1 MKKLVIG
8 ILAHVDSGKTTLS
21 EALLYTSGTIRKL
34 GRVDHKNAF
43 LDTDNIERERGIT
56 IFSKQAQLKWK
67 ENEFTLLDTPGHVD
81 FSTETERTLQV
92 LDYAVL
98 VISGAEGVQ
107 SHTETL
113 WRLLKRYN
121 VPTFIF
127 VNKTDLMKS
136 TKFDIMCQLRK
147 KLSEGC
153 FELSEL
159 KSDENAEDVALRDET
174 LMNMFLENGGFS
186 QDALAAAV
194 SARRIFPCC
203 FGSALKLNGVEALLD
218 AVNDLSAAPRK
229 KQDFGARV
237 FKIERDQSG
246 ARLTYMKITGGTLH
260 VKDELCGER
269 NGAQWCE
276 KVNRIRVYSGEKF
289 KAEDSAA
296 QGTVCAVEGLSETYP
311 GEGLGAEGSG
321 RLPLLEP
328 VLTYSVILPPGTDNT
343 KALAVMRIIGEEDP
357 QLHVSW
363 DGGTQEIRVQLM
375 GEIQLEVVKRI
386 LHDRFNLTA
395 EFRRGRIAY
404 KETVASS
411 AEGVGH
417 FEPLRHYAEVHLL
430 IEPGER
436 GSGVVLAADC
446 SEEMLALNWQ
456 RLVLTHLA
464 EKSHIGVL
472 TGSPLTD
479 VKITLVGGRAHKKHT
494 EGGDFRQATYRA
506 VRQGLKQA
514 QSILLEP
521 YNTFELAVPENMIG
535 RAMTDLE
542 RLFCTT
548 SQPELREGM
557 AHFRGNGPVACLQNY
572 QKEVTAYTRGLG
584 ALSCALSG
592 YGICHNAKEVIEA
605 KGYDCE
611 RDVRNPSDSVFCAHG
626 AGFLVPWD
634 EVPDYMHLPSI
645 LSPSKEKAAEEKR
658 QMRRRES
665 GQEELTIGTEEIDE
679 ILRRTA
685 YANQKDDF
693 LPHKGISA
701 KRQKSRASAPEVP
714 SAQIR
719 RYQQQKTEGEYLL
732 VDGYNIIFAWEE
744 LRELARE
751 NLDSAR
757 GRLLDILCNYQG
769 IRGCELIAVFDAYRL
784 EGHAEEAFSYHNI
797 HVVFT
802 REAETADGYIER
814 FAHEN
819 GKKYRISV
827 ATSDGLEQIIIR
839 GAGCILISA
848 RELEAEIKRAGS
860 ESLTQYQ
867 ERQEKGKIFLSDAF
881 PHLD

>member
-21 EALLYTSGTIRKL
+21 EALLYTSGAIRKL

-67 ENEFTLLDTPGHVD
+67 ENEFTLLDTPGHID

-92 LDYAVL
+92 LDCAVL

-159 KSDENAEDVALRDET
+159 KSDENAEDVALRDES

-186 QDALAAAV
+186 DDALAAAV

-203 FGSALKLNGVEALLD
+203 FGSALKLDGVEALLD
-218 AVNDLSAAPRK
+218 AINDLSAAPRK

-237 FKIERDQSG
+237 FKIERDQSD
-246 ARLTYMKITGGTLH
+246 ARLTYMKITGGVLH

-328 VLTYSVILPPGTDNT
+328 VLTYSVILPPGTDNA
-343 KALAVMRIIGEEDP
+343 KALSVMRIIGEEDP

-479 VKITLVGGRAHKKHT
+479 VKITLVGGKAHKKHT

-506 VRQGLKQA
+506 VRQGLKQV
-514 QSILLEP
+514 QSVLLEP
-521 YNTFELAVPENMIG
+521 WYEFTLSVPQESIG
-535 RAMTDLE
+535 RALNDLQRFNARFSAPQNDGE
-542 RLFCTT
+542 TAVIT
-548 SQPELREGM
+548 GK
-557 AHFRGNGPVACLQNY
+557 APVSALWDY
-572 QKEVTAYTRGLG
+572 QSEVVGYTRGKG
-584 ALSCALSG
+584 RLSCIMCG
-592 YGICHNAKEVIEA
+592 YDECVNADEVIAEI
-605 KGYDCE
+605 GYDS
-611 RDVRNPSDSVFCAHG
+611 DADTDNPADSVFCAGG
-626 AGFLVPWD
+626 AGLNVRWD
-634 EVPDYMHLPSI
+634 EVSRYMHVESRF
-645 LSPSKEKAAEEKR
+645 SFGGEQQEEKAERTRRVSEYVGSIEQDKELLAIFEKTYGKVK
-658 QMRRRES
+658 RREHS
-665 GQEELTIGTEEIDE
+665 AMHTVKEAPKPYKG
-679 ILRRTA
+679 
-685 YANQKDDF
+685 KP
-693 LPHKGISA
+693 LPG
-701 KRQKSRASAPEVP
+701 
-714 SAQIR
+714 
-719 RYQQQKTEGEYLL
+719 GERYLL
-732 VDGYNIIFAWEE
+732 VDGYNIIFAWDE
-744 LRELARE
+744 LKRLAEMELELARE
-751 NLDSAR
+751 
-757 GRLLDILCNYQG
+757 RLVTYLCNYAAVRK
-769 IRGCELIAVFDAYRL
+769 IRVILVFDAYKVKGSHGAVERV
-784 EGHAEEAFSYHNI
+784 HNI
-797 HVVFT
+797 DVVYT
-802 REAETADGYIER
+802 KEAETADMYIEKVT
-814 FAHEN
+814 HELSRN
-819 GKKYRISV
+819 HRVRV
-827 ATSDGLEQIIIR
+827 ATSDGLEQLIILGGGAVRTTADELWADVNETEKSIR
-839 GAGCILISA
+839 
-848 RELEAEIKRAGS
+848 EFM
-860 ESLTQYQ
+860 
-867 ERQEKGKIFLSDAF
+867 EK
-881 PHLD
+881 

>member
-21 EALLYTSGTIRKL
+21 EALLYTSGAIRKL

-43 LDTDNIERERGIT
+43 LDTDSIERERGIT
-56 IFSKQAQLKWK
+56 IFSKQAQIKWK

-127 VNKTDLMKS
+127 INKTDLMKS

-153 FELSEL
+153 FEASEL
-159 KSDENAEDVALRDET
+159 KNEEHAEDIALRDES
-174 LMNMFLENGGFS
+174 LMNMFLENGSFS
-186 QDALAAAV
+186 DDALAAAV

-203 FGSALKLNGVEALLD
+203 FGSALKLDGVETLLN
-218 AVNDLSAAPRK
+218 AVNDLSAAPQM

-237 FKIERDQSG
+237 FKIERDQNG
-246 ARLTYMKITGGTLH
+246 ARLTYMKITGGVMH
-260 VKDELCGER
+260 VKDELRGER
-269 NGAQWCE
+269 GGIQWCE

-289 KAEDSAA
+289 KTEDSAA

-321 RLPLLEP
+321 KLPLLEP
-328 VLTYSVILPPGTDNT
+328 VLTYSVILPPGTDNA
-343 KALAVMRIIGEEDP
+343 KALSVMRIIGEEDP

-363 DGGTQEIRVQLM
+363 DGRTQEIRVQLM

-386 LHDRFNLTA
+386 LRDRFNLTA

-506 VRQGLKQA
+506 VRQGLKQVR
-514 QSILLEP
+514 SVLLEP
-521 YNTFELAVPENMIG
+521 WYEFTLSVPQENIG
-535 RAMTDLE
+535 RALSDLQ
-542 RLFCTT
+542 RLNARFSSPQQNEEAAVIT
-548 SQPELREGM
+548 GK
-557 AHFRGNGPVACLQNY
+557 APVSALWDY
-572 QKEVTAYTRGLG
+572 QSEVVGYTRGRG
-584 ALSCALSG
+584 KLSCILCG
-592 YGICHNAKEVIEA
+592 YDECMNSEEVIAEI
-605 KGYDCE
+605 GYDS
-611 RDVRNPSDSVFCAHG
+611 DADTDNPADSVFCAGG
-626 AGFLVPWD
+626 AGFNVRWD
-634 EVPDYMHLPSI
+634 EVSQYMHVESRFSFGGEKQEEKTERLRRVSEYVGSIEQDKELLAIFEKTYGKVKRREHSAMHTVKEAQKPYKGKPLPS
-645 LSPSKEKAAEEKR
+645 
-658 QMRRRES
+658 
-665 GQEELTIGTEEIDE
+665 
-679 ILRRTA
+679 
-685 YANQKDDF
+685 
-693 LPHKGISA
+693 
-701 KRQKSRASAPEVP
+701 
-714 SAQIR
+714 
-719 RYQQQKTEGEYLL
+719 GERYLL

-744 LRELARE
+744 LKKLAAMELELAR
-751 NLDSAR
+751 AR
-757 GRLLDILCNYQG
+757 LVTYLCNYAAVRK
-769 IRGCELIAVFDAYRL
+769 IRVILVFDAYKVKGSHGAVERV
-784 EGHAEEAFSYHNI
+784 HNI
-797 HVVFT
+797 DVVYT
-802 REAETADGYIER
+802 REAETADMYIEKVT
-814 FAHEN
+814 HELSRN
-819 GKKYRISV
+819 NRVRV
-827 ATSDGLEQIIIR
+827 ATSDGLEQLIILGGGAVRTTADELLTEVNETEKSIR
-839 GAGCILISA
+839 
-848 RELEAEIKRAGS
+848 EFM
-860 ESLTQYQ
+860 
-867 ERQEKGKIFLSDAF
+867 EK
-881 PHLD
+881 

>member
-43 LDTDNIERERGIT
+43 LDTDSIERERGIT

-159 KSDENAEDVALRDET
+159 KSDENAEDVALRDES

-186 QDALAAAV
+186 DDALAAAV

-203 FGSALKLNGVEALLD
+203 FGSALKLD
-218 AVNDLSAAPRK
+218 AINDLSAAPRK

-246 ARLTYMKITGGTLH
+246 ARLTYMKITGGVLH

-328 VLTYSVILPPGTDNT
+328 VLTYSVILPPGTDNA
-343 KALAVMRIIGEEDP
+343 KALSVMRIIGEEDP

-479 VKITLVGGRAHKKHT
+479 VKITLVGGKAHKKHT

-506 VRQGLKQA
+506 VRQGLKQV
-514 QSILLEP
+514 QSVLLEP
-521 YNTFELAVPENMIG
+521 WYEFTLSVPQESIG
-535 RAMTDLE
+535 RALNDLQRMNARFSAPQNDGE
-542 RLFCTT
+542 TAVIT
-548 SQPELREGM
+548 GK
-557 AHFRGNGPVACLQNY
+557 APVSALWDY
-572 QKEVTAYTRGLG
+572 QSEVVGYTRGKG
-584 ALSCALSG
+584 RLSCIMCG
-592 YGICHNAKEVIEA
+592 YDECVNADEVIAEI
-605 KGYDCE
+605 GYDS
-611 RDVRNPSDSVFCAHG
+611 DADTDNPADSVFCAGG
-626 AGFLVPWD
+626 AGFNVRWD
-634 EVPDYMHLPSI
+634 EVSRYMHIESRF
-645 LSPSKEKAAEEKR
+645 SFGGEQQEEKAERTRRVSEYVGSIEQDKELLAIFEKTYGKVK
-658 QMRRRES
+658 RREHS
-665 GQEELTIGTEEIDE
+665 AMHTVKEAPKPYKG
-679 ILRRTA
+679 
-685 YANQKDDF
+685 KP
-693 LPHKGISA
+693 LPG
-701 KRQKSRASAPEVP
+701 
-714 SAQIR
+714 
-719 RYQQQKTEGEYLL
+719 GERYLL
-732 VDGYNIIFAWEE
+732 VDGYNIIFAWDE
-744 LRELARE
+744 LKRLAEMELELARE
-751 NLDSAR
+751 
-757 GRLLDILCNYQG
+757 RLVTYLCSYAAVRKIRVIL
-769 IRGCELIAVFDAYRL
+769 VFDAYKVKGSHGAVERV
-784 EGHAEEAFSYHNI
+784 HNI
-797 HVVFT
+797 DVVYT
-802 REAETADGYIER
+802 KEAETADMYIEKVT
-814 FAHEN
+814 HELSRN
-819 GKKYRISV
+819 HRVRV
-827 ATSDGLEQIIIR
+827 ATSDGLEQLIILGGGAVRTTADELWAEVNETEKSIR
-839 GAGCILISA
+839 
-848 RELEAEIKRAGS
+848 EFM
-860 ESLTQYQ
+860 
-867 ERQEKGKIFLSDAF
+867 EK
-881 PHLD
+881 

>member
-92 LDYAVL
+92 LDCAVL

-203 FGSALKLNGVEALLD
+203 FGSALKLDGVEALLD
-218 AVNDLSAAPRK
+218 AINDLSAAPRK

-246 ARLTYMKITGGTLH
+246 ARLTYMKITGGVLH

-506 VRQGLKQA
+506 VRQGLKQVR
-514 QSILLEP
+514 SVLLEP
-521 YNTFELAVPENMIG
+521 WYEFTLSVPQESIG
-535 RAMTDLE
+535 RALNDLQ
-542 RLFCTT
+542 RFNARF
-548 SQPELREGM
+548 SAPQQEGE
-557 AHFRGNGPVACLQNY
+557 AAVITGKAPVSALWDY
-572 QKEVTAYTRGLG
+572 QSEVVGYTRGKG
-584 ALSCALSG
+584 RLSCIMCG
-592 YGICHNAKEVIEA
+592 YDECVNADEVIAEI
-605 KGYDCE
+605 GYDS
-611 RDVRNPSDSVFCAHG
+611 DADTDNPADSVFCAGG
-626 AGFLVPWD
+626 AGFNVRWD
-634 EVPDYMHLPSI
+634 EVSRYMHVESRF
-645 LSPSKEKAAEEKR
+645 SFGGEQQEEKAERTRRVSEYVGSIEQDKELLAIFEKTYGKVK
-658 QMRRRES
+658 RREHS
-665 GQEELTIGTEEIDE
+665 AMHTVKEAPKPYKG
-679 ILRRTA
+679 
-685 YANQKDDF
+685 KP
-693 LPHKGISA
+693 LPG
-701 KRQKSRASAPEVP
+701 
-714 SAQIR
+714 
-719 RYQQQKTEGEYLL
+719 GERYLL
-732 VDGYNIIFAWEE
+732 VDGYNIIFAWDE
-744 LRELARE
+744 LKRLAEMELELARE
-751 NLDSAR
+751 
-757 GRLLDILCNYQG
+757 RLVTYLCNYAAVRK
-769 IRGCELIAVFDAYRL
+769 IRVILVFDAYKVKGSHGAVERV
-784 EGHAEEAFSYHNI
+784 HNI
-797 HVVFT
+797 DVVYT
-802 REAETADGYIER
+802 KEAETADMYIEKVT
-814 FAHEN
+814 HELSRN
-819 GKKYRISV
+819 HRVRV
-827 ATSDGLEQIIIR
+827 ATSDGLEQLIILGGGAVRTTADELWADVNETEKSIR
-839 GAGCILISA
+839 
-848 RELEAEIKRAGS
+848 EFM
-860 ESLTQYQ
+860 
-867 ERQEKGKIFLSDAF
+867 EK
-881 PHLD
+881 

>member
-506 VRQGLKQA
+506 VRQGLKQVR
-514 QSILLEP
+514 SVLLEP
-521 YNTFELAVPENMIG
+521 WYEFTLSVPQESIG
-535 RAMTDLE
+535 RALNDLQ
-542 RLFCTT
+542 RFNARF
-548 SQPELREGM
+548 SAPQQEGE
-557 AHFRGNGPVACLQNY
+557 AAVITGKAPVSSLWDY
-572 QKEVTAYTRGLG
+572 QSEVLGYTRGRG
-584 ALSCALSG
+584 RLSCIMCG
-592 YGICHNAKEVIEA
+592 YDECMNPDEVIAEI
-605 KGYDCE
+605 GYDS
-611 RDVRNPSDSVFCAHG
+611 DADTDNPADSVFCAGG
-626 AGFLVPWD
+626 AGFNVRWD
-634 EVPDYMHLPSI
+634 EVSRYMHVESRF
-645 LSPSKEKAAEEKR
+645 SFGSEEQEEKTER
-658 QMRRRES
+658 ARRVSEYVGSIEQDKELLAIFEKTYGKIKRREHS
-665 GQEELTIGTEEIDE
+665 AMHTVKEAPKPYKG
-679 ILRRTA
+679 
-685 YANQKDDF
+685 KP
-693 LPHKGISA
+693 LPG
-701 KRQKSRASAPEVP
+701 
-714 SAQIR
+714 
-719 RYQQQKTEGEYLL
+719 GERYLL
-732 VDGYNIIFAWEE
+732 VDGYNIIFAWDE
-744 LRELARE
+744 LKKLAEMELELARE
-751 NLDSAR
+751 
-757 GRLLDILCNYQG
+757 RLVTYLCSYAAVRKIRVIL
-769 IRGCELIAVFDAYRL
+769 VFDAYKVKGGYGAVERV
-784 EGHAEEAFSYHNI
+784 HNI
-797 HVVFT
+797 DVVYT
-802 REAETADGYIER
+802 KEAETADMYIEKVT
-814 FAHEN
+814 HELSRN
-819 GKKYRISV
+819 HRVRV
-827 ATSDGLEQIIIR
+827 ATSDGLEQLIILGGGAVRTTADELWAEVNETEESIR
-839 GAGCILISA
+839 
-848 RELEAEIKRAGS
+848 EFM
-860 ESLTQYQ
+860 
-867 ERQEKGKIFLSDAF
+867 EK
-881 PHLD
+881 

>member
-21 EALLYTSGTIRKL
+21 EALLYTSGAIRKL

-56 IFSKQAQLKWK
+56 IFSKHAKLEWK
-67 ENEFTLLDTPGHVD
+67 GNGFTLLDTPGHVD

-92 LDYAVL
+92 LDCAVL

-159 KSDENAEDVALRDET
+159 KSDENAEDVALRDES

-203 FGSALKLNGVEALLD
+203 FGSALKLDGVEALLD
-218 AVNDLSAAPRK
+218 AINDLSAAPRK

-246 ARLTYMKITGGTLH
+246 ARLTYMKITGGVLH

-506 VRQGLKQA
+506 VRQGLKQVR
-514 QSILLEP
+514 SVLLEP
-521 YNTFELAVPENMIG
+521 WYEFTLSVPQENIG
-535 RAMTDLE
+535 RALNDLQ
-542 RLFCTT
+542 RFNARF
-548 SQPELREGM
+548 SAPQQEGE
-557 AHFRGNGPVACLQNY
+557 AAVITGKAPVSALWDY
-572 QKEVTAYTRGLG
+572 QSEVVGYTRGKG
-584 ALSCALSG
+584 RLSCIMCG
-592 YGICHNAKEVIEA
+592 YDECVNAEEVIAEI
-605 KGYDCE
+605 GYDS
-611 RDVRNPSDSVFCAHG
+611 DADTDNPADSVFCAGG
-626 AGFLVPWD
+626 AGFNVRWD
-634 EVPDYMHLPSI
+634 EVSRYMHVESRF
-645 LSPSKEKAAEEKR
+645 SFGGEQQEEKAERTRRVSEYVGSIEQDKELLAIFEKTYGKVK
-658 QMRRRES
+658 RREHS
-665 GQEELTIGTEEIDE
+665 AMHTVKEAPKPYKG
-679 ILRRTA
+679 
-685 YANQKDDF
+685 KP
-693 LPHKGISA
+693 LPG
-701 KRQKSRASAPEVP
+701 
-714 SAQIR
+714 
-719 RYQQQKTEGEYLL
+719 GERYLL
-732 VDGYNIIFAWEE
+732 VDGYNIIFAWDE
-744 LRELARE
+744 LKRLAEMELELARE
-751 NLDSAR
+751 
-757 GRLLDILCNYQG
+757 RLVTYLCNYAAVRK
-769 IRGCELIAVFDAYRL
+769 IRVILVFDAYKVKGSHGAVERV
-784 EGHAEEAFSYHNI
+784 HNI
-797 HVVFT
+797 DVVYT
-802 REAETADGYIER
+802 KEAETADMYIEKVT
-814 FAHEN
+814 HELSRN
-819 GKKYRISV
+819 HRVRV
-827 ATSDGLEQIIIR
+827 ATSDGLEQLIILGGGAVRTTADELWADVNETEKSIR
-839 GAGCILISA
+839 
-848 RELEAEIKRAGS
+848 EFM
-860 ESLTQYQ
+860 
-867 ERQEKGKIFLSDAF
+867 EK
-881 PHLD
+881 

>member
-21 EALLYTSGTIRKL
+21 EALLYTSGAIRKL

-56 IFSKQAQLKWK
+56 IFSKQAQLEWK
-67 ENEFTLLDTPGHVD
+67 GNGFTLLDTPGHVD

-92 LDYAVL
+92 LDCAVL

-159 KSDENAEDVALRDET
+159 KSDENAEDVALRDES

-186 QDALAAAV
+186 DDALAAAV

-203 FGSALKLNGVEALLD
+203 FGSALKLDGVEALLD
-218 AVNDLSAAPRK
+218 AINDLSAAPRK

-246 ARLTYMKITGGTLH
+246 ARLTYMKITGGVLH

-328 VLTYSVILPPGTDNT
+328 VLTYSVILPPGTDNA
-343 KALAVMRIIGEEDP
+343 KALSVMRIIGEEDP

-479 VKITLVGGRAHKKHT
+479 VKITLVGGKAHKKHT

-506 VRQGLKQA
+506 VRQGLKQV
-514 QSILLEP
+514 QSVLLEP
-521 YNTFELAVPENMIG
+521 WYEFTLSVPQESIG
-535 RAMTDLE
+535 RALNDLQRMNARFSAPQNDGE
-542 RLFCTT
+542 TAVIT
-548 SQPELREGM
+548 GK
-557 AHFRGNGPVACLQNY
+557 APVSALWDY
-572 QKEVTAYTRGLG
+572 QSEVVGYTRGKG
-584 ALSCALSG
+584 RLSCIMCG
-592 YGICHNAKEVIEA
+592 YDECVNADEVIAEI
-605 KGYDCE
+605 GYDS
-611 RDVRNPSDSVFCAHG
+611 DADTDNPADSVFCAGG
-626 AGFLVPWD
+626 AGFNVRWD
-634 EVPDYMHLPSI
+634 EVSRYMHIESRF
-645 LSPSKEKAAEEKR
+645 SFGGEQQEEKAERTRRVSEYVGSIEQDKELLAIFEKTYGKVK
-658 QMRRRES
+658 RREHS
-665 GQEELTIGTEEIDE
+665 AMHTVKEAPKPYKG
-679 ILRRTA
+679 
-685 YANQKDDF
+685 KP
-693 LPHKGISA
+693 LPG
-701 KRQKSRASAPEVP
+701 
-714 SAQIR
+714 
-719 RYQQQKTEGEYLL
+719 GERYLL
-732 VDGYNIIFAWEE
+732 VDGYNIIFAWDE
-744 LRELARE
+744 LKRLAEMELELARE
-751 NLDSAR
+751 
-757 GRLLDILCNYQG
+757 RLVTYLCSYAAVRKIRVIL
-769 IRGCELIAVFDAYRL
+769 VFDAYKVKGSHGAVERV
-784 EGHAEEAFSYHNI
+784 HNI
-797 HVVFT
+797 DVVYT
-802 REAETADGYIER
+802 KEAETADMYIEKVT
-814 FAHEN
+814 HELSRN
-819 GKKYRISV
+819 HRVRV
-827 ATSDGLEQIIIR
+827 ATSDGLEQLIILGGGAVRTTADELWADVNETEKSIR
-839 GAGCILISA
+839 
-848 RELEAEIKRAGS
+848 EFM
-860 ESLTQYQ
+860 
-867 ERQEKGKIFLSDAF
+867 EK
-881 PHLD
+881 

>member
-506 VRQGLKQA
+506 VRQGLKQVR
-514 QSILLEP
+514 SVLLEP
-521 YNTFELAVPENMIG
+521 WYEFTLSVPQESIG
-535 RAMTDLE
+535 RALNDLQ
-542 RLFCTT
+542 RFNARF
-548 SQPELREGM
+548 SAPQQEGE
-557 AHFRGNGPVACLQNY
+557 AAVITGKAPVSALWDY
-572 QKEVTAYTRGLG
+572 QSEVVGYTRGKG
-584 ALSCALSG
+584 RLSCIMCG
-592 YGICHNAKEVIEA
+592 YDECMNPDEVIAEI
-605 KGYDCE
+605 GYDS
-611 RDVRNPSDSVFCAHG
+611 DADTDNPADSVFCAGG
-626 AGFLVPWD
+626 AGFNVRWD
-634 EVPDYMHLPSI
+634 EVSRYMHVESRF
-645 LSPSKEKAAEEKR
+645 SFGGGEQEEKMER
-658 QMRRRES
+658 ARRVSEYVGSIEQDKELLAIFEKTYGKIKRREHS
-665 GQEELTIGTEEIDE
+665 AMHTVKEAPKPYKG
-679 ILRRTA
+679 
-685 YANQKDDF
+685 KP
-693 LPHKGISA
+693 LPG
-701 KRQKSRASAPEVP
+701 
-714 SAQIR
+714 
-719 RYQQQKTEGEYLL
+719 GERYLL
-732 VDGYNIIFAWEE
+732 VDGYNIIFAWNE
-744 LRELARE
+744 LKKLAEMELELARE
-751 NLDSAR
+751 
-757 GRLLDILCNYQG
+757 RLVTYLCSYAAVRKIRVIL
-769 IRGCELIAVFDAYRL
+769 VFDAYKVKG
-784 EGHAEEAFSYHNI
+784 GHGAVERVHNI
-797 HVVFT
+797 DVVYT
-802 REAETADGYIER
+802 KEAETADMYIEKVT
-814 FAHEN
+814 HELSRN
-819 GKKYRISV
+819 HRVRV
-827 ATSDGLEQIIIR
+827 ATSDGLEQLIILGGGAVRTTADELWAEVNETEESIR
-839 GAGCILISA
+839 
-848 RELEAEIKRAGS
+848 EFM
-860 ESLTQYQ
+860 
-867 ERQEKGKIFLSDAF
+867 EK
-881 PHLD
+881 

>member
-21 EALLYTSGTIRKL
+21 EALLYTSGAIRKL

-56 IFSKQAQLKWK
+56 IFSKQAQLEWK
-67 ENEFTLLDTPGHVD
+67 GNGFTLLDTPGHVD

-92 LDYAVL
+92 LDCAVL

-159 KSDENAEDVALRDET
+159 KSDENAEDVALRDES
-174 LMNMFLENGGFS
+174 LMNMFLENGCFS

-203 FGSALKLNGVEALLD
+203 FGSALKLDGVEALLD
-218 AVNDLSAAPRK
+218 AINDLSAAPRK

-246 ARLTYMKITGGTLH
+246 ARLTYMKITGGVLH

-311 GEGLGAEGSG
+311 GEGLGEEGSG

-328 VLTYSVILPPGTDNT
+328 VLTYSVILPPGTDNA
-343 KALAVMRIIGEEDP
+343 KALSVMRIIGEEDP

-506 VRQGLKQA
+506 VRQGLKQV
-514 QSILLEP
+514 QSVLLEP
-521 YNTFELAVPENMIG
+521 WYEFTLSVPQESIG
-535 RAMTDLE
+535 RALNDLQRMNARFSAPQNDGE
-542 RLFCTT
+542 TAVIT
-548 SQPELREGM
+548 GK
-557 AHFRGNGPVACLQNY
+557 APVSALWDY
-572 QKEVTAYTRGLG
+572 QSEVVGYTRGKG
-584 ALSCALSG
+584 RLSCIMCG
-592 YGICHNAKEVIEA
+592 YDECVNADEVIAEI
-605 KGYDCE
+605 GYDS
-611 RDVRNPSDSVFCAHG
+611 DADTDNPADSVFCAGG
-626 AGFLVPWD
+626 AGFNVRWD
-634 EVPDYMHLPSI
+634 EVSRYMHVESRF
-645 LSPSKEKAAEEKR
+645 SFGGEQQEEK
-658 QMRRRES
+658 
-665 GQEELTIGTEEIDE
+665 TER
-679 ILRRTA
+679 LRRVSEYVGSIEQDKELLAIFEKTYGKVKRRGHSA
-685 YANQKDDF
+685 MHTVKEAPKPYKGKP
-693 LPHKGISA
+693 LPG
-701 KRQKSRASAPEVP
+701 
-714 SAQIR
+714 
-719 RYQQQKTEGEYLL
+719 GERYLL
-732 VDGYNIIFAWEE
+732 VDGYNIIFAWNE
-744 LRELARE
+744 LKKLAEMELELARE
-751 NLDSAR
+751 
-757 GRLLDILCNYQG
+757 RLVTYLCSYAAVRKIRVIL
-769 IRGCELIAVFDAYRL
+769 VFDAYKVKGSHGAVERV
-784 EGHAEEAFSYHNI
+784 HNI
-797 HVVFT
+797 DVVYT
-802 REAETADGYIER
+802 KEAETADMYIEKVT
-814 FAHEN
+814 HELSRN
-819 GKKYRISV
+819 HRVRV
-827 ATSDGLEQIIIR
+827 ATSDGLEQLIILGGGAVRTTADELWAEVNETEKSIR
-839 GAGCILISA
+839 
-848 RELEAEIKRAGS
+848 EFM
-860 ESLTQYQ
+860 
-867 ERQEKGKIFLSDAF
+867 EK
-881 PHLD
+881 

>member
-506 VRQGLKQA
+506 VRQGLKQVR
-514 QSILLEP
+514 SVLLEP
-521 YNTFELAVPENMIG
+521 WYEFTLSVPQESIG
-535 RAMTDLE
+535 RALNDLQ
-542 RLFCTT
+542 RFDARF
-548 SQPELREGM
+548 SAPQQEGE
-557 AHFRGNGPVACLQNY
+557 AAVITGKAPVSSLWDY
-572 QKEVTAYTRGLG
+572 QSEVLGYTRGRG
-584 ALSCALSG
+584 RLSCIMCG
-592 YGICHNAKEVIEA
+592 YDECMNPDEVIAEI
-605 KGYDCE
+605 GYDS
-611 RDVRNPSDSVFCAHG
+611 DADTDNPADSVFCAGG
-626 AGFLVPWD
+626 AGFNVRWD
-634 EVPDYMHLPSI
+634 EVSRYMHVESLFSFGGG
-645 LSPSKEKAAEEKR
+645 EQEEKTER
-658 QMRRRES
+658 ARRVSEYVGSIEQDKELLAIFEKTYGKIKRREHS
-665 GQEELTIGTEEIDE
+665 AMHTVKEAPKPYKG
-679 ILRRTA
+679 
-685 YANQKDDF
+685 KP
-693 LPHKGISA
+693 LPG
-701 KRQKSRASAPEVP
+701 
-714 SAQIR
+714 
-719 RYQQQKTEGEYLL
+719 GERYLL
-732 VDGYNIIFAWEE
+732 VDGYNIIFAWDE
-744 LRELARE
+744 LKKLAEMELELARE
-751 NLDSAR
+751 
-757 GRLLDILCNYQG
+757 RLVTYLCSYAAVRKIRVIL
-769 IRGCELIAVFDAYRL
+769 VFDAYKVKGGYGAVERV
-784 EGHAEEAFSYHNI
+784 HNI
-797 HVVFT
+797 DVVYT
-802 REAETADGYIER
+802 KEAETADMYIEKVT
-814 FAHEN
+814 HELSRN
-819 GKKYRISV
+819 HRVRV
-827 ATSDGLEQIIIR
+827 ATSDGLEQLIILGGGAVRTTADELWAEVNETEESIR
-839 GAGCILISA
+839 
-848 RELEAEIKRAGS
+848 EFM
-860 ESLTQYQ
+860 
-867 ERQEKGKIFLSDAF
+867 EK
-881 PHLD
+881 

>member
-479 VKITLVGGRAHKKHT
+479 VKIILVGGRAHKKHT

-506 VRQGLKQA
+506 VRQGLKQVR
-514 QSILLEP
+514 SVLLEP
-521 YNTFELAVPENMIG
+521 WYEFTLSVPQESIG
-535 RAMTDLE
+535 RALNDLQ
-542 RLFCTT
+542 RFNARF
-548 SQPELREGM
+548 SAPQQEGE
-557 AHFRGNGPVACLQNY
+557 AAVITGKAPVSSLWDY
-572 QKEVTAYTRGLG
+572 QSEVLGYTRGRG
-584 ALSCALSG
+584 RLSCIMCG
-592 YGICHNAKEVIEA
+592 YDECMNPDEVIAEI
-605 KGYDCE
+605 GYDS
-611 RDVRNPSDSVFCAHG
+611 DADTDNPADSVFCAGG
-626 AGFLVPWD
+626 AGFNVRWD
-634 EVPDYMHLPSI
+634 EVSRYMHVESRF
-645 LSPSKEKAAEEKR
+645 SFGGGEQEEKTER
-658 QMRRRES
+658 ARRVSEYVGS
-665 GQEELTIGTEEIDE
+665 IEQDKELLAIFEKTYGKIKRHEHSAMHTVKEAPKPYKG
-679 ILRRTA
+679 
-685 YANQKDDF
+685 KP
-693 LPHKGISA
+693 LPG
-701 KRQKSRASAPEVP
+701 
-714 SAQIR
+714 
-719 RYQQQKTEGEYLL
+719 GERYLL
-732 VDGYNIIFAWEE
+732 VDGYNIIFAWDE
-744 LRELARE
+744 LKKLAEMELELARE
-751 NLDSAR
+751 
-757 GRLLDILCNYQG
+757 RLVTYLCSYAAVRKIRVIL
-769 IRGCELIAVFDAYRL
+769 VFDAYKVKGGYGAVERV
-784 EGHAEEAFSYHNI
+784 HNI
-797 HVVFT
+797 DVVYT
-802 REAETADGYIER
+802 KEAETADMYIEKVT
-814 FAHEN
+814 HELSRN
-819 GKKYRISV
+819 HRVRV
-827 ATSDGLEQIIIR
+827 ATSDGLEQLIILGGGAVRTTADELWAEVNETEKSIR
-839 GAGCILISA
+839 
-848 RELEAEIKRAGS
+848 EFM
-860 ESLTQYQ
+860 
-867 ERQEKGKIFLSDAF
+867 EK
-881 PHLD
+881 

>member
-21 EALLYTSGTIRKL
+21 EALLYTSGAIRKL

-56 IFSKQAQLKWK
+56 IFSKQAQLEWK
-67 ENEFTLLDTPGHVD
+67 GNGFTLLDTPGHVD

-92 LDYAVL
+92 LDCAVL

-159 KSDENAEDVALRDET
+159 KSDENAEDVALRDES

-186 QDALAAAV
+186 DDALAAAV

-203 FGSALKLNGVEALLD
+203 FGSALKLDGVEALLD
-218 AVNDLSAAPRK
+218 AINDLSAAPRK

-246 ARLTYMKITGGTLH
+246 ARLTYMKITGGVLH

-328 VLTYSVILPPGTDNT
+328 VLTYSVILPPGTDNA
-343 KALAVMRIIGEEDP
+343 KALSVMRIIGEEDP

-479 VKITLVGGRAHKKHT
+479 VKITLVGGKAHKKHT

-506 VRQGLKQA
+506 VRQGLKQV
-514 QSILLEP
+514 QSVLLEP
-521 YNTFELAVPENMIG
+521 WYEFTLSVPQESIG
-535 RAMTDLE
+535 RALNDLQRFNARFSAPQNDGE
-542 RLFCTT
+542 TAVIT
-548 SQPELREGM
+548 GK
-557 AHFRGNGPVACLQNY
+557 APVSALWDY
-572 QKEVTAYTRGLG
+572 QSEVVGYTRGKG
-584 ALSCALSG
+584 RLSCIMCG
-592 YGICHNAKEVIEA
+592 YDECVNADEVIAEI
-605 KGYDCE
+605 GYDS
-611 RDVRNPSDSVFCAHG
+611 DADTDNPADSVFCAGG
-626 AGFLVPWD
+626 AGLNVHWD
-634 EVPDYMHLPSI
+634 EVSRYMHVESRF
-645 LSPSKEKAAEEKR
+645 SFGGEQQEEKVER
-658 QMRRRES
+658 TRRVSEYVGSIEQDKELLAIFEKTYGKVKRREHS
-665 GQEELTIGTEEIDE
+665 AMHTVKEAPKPYKG
-679 ILRRTA
+679 
-685 YANQKDDF
+685 KP
-693 LPHKGISA
+693 LPG
-701 KRQKSRASAPEVP
+701 
-714 SAQIR
+714 
-719 RYQQQKTEGEYLL
+719 GERYLL
-732 VDGYNIIFAWEE
+732 VDGYNIIFAWDE
-744 LRELARE
+744 LKRLAEMELELARE
-751 NLDSAR
+751 
-757 GRLLDILCNYQG
+757 RLVTYLCSYAAVRKIRVIL
-769 IRGCELIAVFDAYRL
+769 VFDAYKVKGSHGAVERV
-784 EGHAEEAFSYHNI
+784 HNI
-797 HVVFT
+797 DVVYT
-802 REAETADGYIER
+802 KEAETADMYIEKVT
-814 FAHEN
+814 HELSRN
-819 GKKYRISV
+819 HRVRV
-827 ATSDGLEQIIIR
+827 ATSDGLEQLIILGGGAVRTTADELWADVNETEKSIR
-839 GAGCILISA
+839 
-848 RELEAEIKRAGS
+848 EFM
-860 ESLTQYQ
+860 
-867 ERQEKGKIFLSDAF
+867 EK
-881 PHLD
+881 

>member
-43 LDTDNIERERGIT
+43 LDTDSIERERGIT

-92 LDYAVL
+92 LDCAVL

-159 KSDENAEDVALRDET
+159 KSDENAEDVALRDES

-186 QDALAAAV
+186 DDALAAAV

-203 FGSALKLNGVEALLD
+203 FGSALKLDGVEALLD
-218 AVNDLSAAPRK
+218 AINDLSAAPRK

-246 ARLTYMKITGGTLH
+246 ARLTYMKITGGVLH

-328 VLTYSVILPPGTDNT
+328 VLTYSVILPPGTDNA
-343 KALAVMRIIGEEDP
+343 KALSVMRIIGEEDP

-506 VRQGLKQA
+506 VRQGLKQV
-514 QSILLEP
+514 QSVLLEP
-521 YNTFELAVPENMIG
+521 WYEFTLSVPQENIG
-535 RAMTDLE
+535 RALNDLQRMNARFSAPQNDGE
-542 RLFCTT
+542 TAVIT
-548 SQPELREGM
+548 GK
-557 AHFRGNGPVACLQNY
+557 APVSALWDY
-572 QKEVTAYTRGLG
+572 QSEVVGYTRGKG
-584 ALSCALSG
+584 RLSCIMCG
-592 YGICHNAKEVIEA
+592 YDECVNADEVIAEI
-605 KGYDCE
+605 GYDS
-611 RDVRNPSDSVFCAHG
+611 DADTDNPADSVFCAGG
-626 AGFLVPWD
+626 AGLNVRWD
-634 EVPDYMHLPSI
+634 EVSRYMHVESRF
-645 LSPSKEKAAEEKR
+645 SFGGEQQEEKAERTRRVSEYVGSIEQDKELLAIFEKTYGKVK
-658 QMRRRES
+658 RREHS
-665 GQEELTIGTEEIDE
+665 AMHTVKEAPKPYKG
-679 ILRRTA
+679 
-685 YANQKDDF
+685 KP
-693 LPHKGISA
+693 LPG
-701 KRQKSRASAPEVP
+701 
-714 SAQIR
+714 
-719 RYQQQKTEGEYLL
+719 GERYLL
-732 VDGYNIIFAWEE
+732 VDGYNIIFAWDE
-744 LRELARE
+744 LKRLAEMELELARE
-751 NLDSAR
+751 
-757 GRLLDILCNYQG
+757 RLVTYLCNYAAVRK
-769 IRGCELIAVFDAYRL
+769 IRVILVFDAYKVKGSHGAVERV
-784 EGHAEEAFSYHNI
+784 HNI
-797 HVVFT
+797 DVVYT
-802 REAETADGYIER
+802 KEAETADMYIEKVT
-814 FAHEN
+814 HELSRN
-819 GKKYRISV
+819 HRVRV
-827 ATSDGLEQIIIR
+827 ATSDGLEQLIILGGGAVRTTADELWADVNETEKSIR
-839 GAGCILISA
+839 
-848 RELEAEIKRAGS
+848 EFM
-860 ESLTQYQ
+860 
-867 ERQEKGKIFLSDAF
+867 EK
-881 PHLD
+881 

>member
-159 KSDENAEDVALRDET
+159 KSDENAEDVALCDET

-229 KQDFGARV
+229 KQDLGARV

-506 VRQGLKQA
+506 VRQGLKQVR
-514 QSILLEP
+514 SVLLEP
-521 YNTFELAVPENMIG
+521 WYEFTLSVPQESIG
-535 RAMTDLE
+535 RALNDLQ
-542 RLFCTT
+542 RFNARF
-548 SQPELREGM
+548 SAPQQEGE
-557 AHFRGNGPVACLQNY
+557 AAVITGKAPVSSLWDY
-572 QKEVTAYTRGLG
+572 QSEVLGYTRGRG
-584 ALSCALSG
+584 RLSCIMCG
-592 YGICHNAKEVIEA
+592 YDECMNPDEVIAEI
-605 KGYDCE
+605 GYDS
-611 RDVRNPSDSVFCAHG
+611 DADTDNPADSVFCAGG
-626 AGFLVPWD
+626 AGFNVRWD
-634 EVPDYMHLPSI
+634 EVSRYMHVESRF
-645 LSPSKEKAAEEKR
+645 SFGGGEQEEKTER
-658 QMRRRES
+658 ARRVSEYVGSIEQDKELLAIFEKTYGKIKRREHS
-665 GQEELTIGTEEIDE
+665 AMHTVKEAPKPYKG
-679 ILRRTA
+679 
-685 YANQKDDF
+685 KP
-693 LPHKGISA
+693 LPG
-701 KRQKSRASAPEVP
+701 
-714 SAQIR
+714 
-719 RYQQQKTEGEYLL
+719 GERYLL
-732 VDGYNIIFAWEE
+732 VDGYNIIFAWDE
-744 LRELARE
+744 LKKLAEMELELARE
-751 NLDSAR
+751 
-757 GRLLDILCNYQG
+757 RLVTYLCSYAAVRKIRVIL
-769 IRGCELIAVFDAYRL
+769 VFDAYKVKGGYGAVERV
-784 EGHAEEAFSYHNI
+784 HNI
-797 HVVFT
+797 DVVYT
-802 REAETADGYIER
+802 KEAETADMYIEKVT
-814 FAHEN
+814 HELSRN
-819 GKKYRISV
+819 HRVRV
-827 ATSDGLEQIIIR
+827 ATSDGLEQLIILGGGAVRTTADELWAEVNETEKSIR
-839 GAGCILISA
+839 
-848 RELEAEIKRAGS
+848 EFM
-860 ESLTQYQ
+860 
-867 ERQEKGKIFLSDAF
+867 EK
-881 PHLD
+881 

>member
-21 EALLYTSGTIRKL
+21 EALLYTSGAIRKL

-56 IFSKQAQLKWK
+56 IFSKQAQLEWK
-67 ENEFTLLDTPGHVD
+67 GNGFTLLDTPGHVD

-92 LDYAVL
+92 LDCAVL

-159 KSDENAEDVALRDET
+159 KSDENAEDVALRDES
-174 LMNMFLENGGFS
+174 LMNMFLENGCFS

-203 FGSALKLNGVEALLD
+203 FGSALKLDGVEALLD
-218 AVNDLSAAPRK
+218 AINDLSAAPRK

-246 ARLTYMKITGGTLH
+246 ARLTYMKIMGGVLH

-328 VLTYSVILPPGTDNT
+328 VLTYSVILPPGTDNA
-343 KALAVMRIIGEEDP
+343 KALSVMRIIGEEDP

-386 LHDRFNLTA
+386 LHDRFNLAA

-479 VKITLVGGRAHKKHT
+479 VKITLVGGKAHKKHT

-506 VRQGLKQA
+506 VRQGLKQV
-514 QSILLEP
+514 QSVLLEP
-521 YNTFELAVPENMIG
+521 WYEFTLSVPQENIG
-535 RAMTDLE
+535 RALNDLQRMNARFSAPQNDGE
-542 RLFCTT
+542 TAVIT
-548 SQPELREGM
+548 GK
-557 AHFRGNGPVACLQNY
+557 APVSALWDY
-572 QKEVTAYTRGLG
+572 QSEVVGYTRGKG
-584 ALSCALSG
+584 RLSCIMCG
-592 YGICHNAKEVIEA
+592 YDECVNADEVIAEI
-605 KGYDCE
+605 GYDS
-611 RDVRNPSDSVFCAHG
+611 DADTDNPADSVFCAGG
-626 AGFLVPWD
+626 AGFNVRWD
-634 EVPDYMHLPSI
+634 EVSRYMHVESRF
-645 LSPSKEKAAEEKR
+645 SFGGEQQEEKAERTRRVSEYVGSIEQDKELLAIFEKTYGKVK
-658 QMRRRES
+658 RREHS
-665 GQEELTIGTEEIDE
+665 AMHTVKEAPKPYKG
-679 ILRRTA
+679 
-685 YANQKDDF
+685 KP
-693 LPHKGISA
+693 LPG
-701 KRQKSRASAPEVP
+701 
-714 SAQIR
+714 
-719 RYQQQKTEGEYLL
+719 GERYLL
-732 VDGYNIIFAWEE
+732 VDGYNIIFAWDE
-744 LRELARE
+744 LKRLAEMELELARE
-751 NLDSAR
+751 
-757 GRLLDILCNYQG
+757 RLVTYLCNYAAVRK
-769 IRGCELIAVFDAYRL
+769 IRVILVFDAYKVKGSHGAVERV
-784 EGHAEEAFSYHNI
+784 HNI
-797 HVVFT
+797 DVVYT
-802 REAETADGYIER
+802 KEAETADMYIEKVT
-814 FAHEN
+814 HELSRN
-819 GKKYRISV
+819 HRVRV
-827 ATSDGLEQIIIR
+827 ATSDGLEQLIILGGGAVRTTADELWADVNETEKSIR
-839 GAGCILISA
+839 
-848 RELEAEIKRAGS
+848 EFM
-860 ESLTQYQ
+860 
-867 ERQEKGKIFLSDAF
+867 EK
-881 PHLD
+881 

>member
-21 EALLYTSGTIRKL
+21 EALLYTSGAIRKL

-56 IFSKQAQLKWK
+56 IFSKQAQLEWK
-67 ENEFTLLDTPGHVD
+67 GNGFTLLDTPGHVD

-92 LDYAVL
+92 LDCAVL

-159 KSDENAEDVALRDET
+159 KSDENAEDVALRDES

-203 FGSALKLNGVEALLD
+203 FGSALKLDGVEALLD
-218 AVNDLSAAPRK
+218 AINDLSAAPRK

-246 ARLTYMKITGGTLH
+246 ARLTYMKITGGVLH

-506 VRQGLKQA
+506 VRQGLKQVR
-514 QSILLEP
+514 SVLLEP
-521 YNTFELAVPENMIG
+521 WYEFTLSVPQENIG
-535 RAMTDLE
+535 RALNDLQ
-542 RLFCTT
+542 RFNARF
-548 SQPELREGM
+548 SAPQQEGE
-557 AHFRGNGPVACLQNY
+557 AAVITGKAPVSALWDY
-572 QKEVTAYTRGLG
+572 QSEVVGYTRGKG
-584 ALSCALSG
+584 RLSCIMCG
-592 YGICHNAKEVIEA
+592 YDECVNADEVIAEI
-605 KGYDCE
+605 GYDS
-611 RDVRNPSDSVFCAHG
+611 DADTDNPADSVFCAGG
-626 AGFLVPWD
+626 AGFNVRWD
-634 EVPDYMHLPSI
+634 EVSRYMHVESRF
-645 LSPSKEKAAEEKR
+645 SFGGEQQEEKAERTRRVSEYVGSIEQDKELLAIFEKTYGKVK
-658 QMRRRES
+658 RREHS
-665 GQEELTIGTEEIDE
+665 AMHTVKEAPKPYKG
-679 ILRRTA
+679 
-685 YANQKDDF
+685 KP
-693 LPHKGISA
+693 LPG
-701 KRQKSRASAPEVP
+701 
-714 SAQIR
+714 
-719 RYQQQKTEGEYLL
+719 GERYLL
-732 VDGYNIIFAWEE
+732 VDGYNIIFAWDE
-744 LRELARE
+744 LKRLAEMELELARE
-751 NLDSAR
+751 
-757 GRLLDILCNYQG
+757 RLVTYLCNYAAVRK
-769 IRGCELIAVFDAYRL
+769 IRVILVFDAYKVKGSHGAVERV
-784 EGHAEEAFSYHNI
+784 HNI
-797 HVVFT
+797 DVVYT
-802 REAETADGYIER
+802 KEAETADMYIEKVT
-814 FAHEN
+814 HELSRN
-819 GKKYRISV
+819 HRVRV
-827 ATSDGLEQIIIR
+827 ATSDGLEQLIILGGGAVRTTADELWADVNETEKSIR
-839 GAGCILISA
+839 
-848 RELEAEIKRAGS
+848 EFM
-860 ESLTQYQ
+860 
-867 ERQEKGKIFLSDAF
+867 EK
-881 PHLD
+881 

>member
-21 EALLYTSGTIRKL
+21 EALLYTSGAIRKL

-43 LDTDNIERERGIT
+43 LDTDSIERERGIT
-56 IFSKQAQLKWK
+56 IFSKQAQIKWK

-159 KSDENAEDVALRDET
+159 KNEEYAEDIALRDES
-174 LMNMFLENGGFS
+174 LMNMFLENGSFS
-186 QDALAAAV
+186 DDALAAAV

-203 FGSALKLNGVEALLD
+203 FGSALKLDGVETLLN
-218 AVNDLSAAPRK
+218 AVNDLSAAPQM

-237 FKIERDQSG
+237 FKIERDQNG
-246 ARLTYMKITGGTLH
+246 ARLTYMKITGGVLH
-260 VKDELCGER
+260 VKDELRGER
-269 NGAQWCE
+269 GGIQWCE

-321 RLPLLEP
+321 KLPLLEP
-328 VLTYSVILPPGTDNT
+328 VLTYSVILPPGTDNA
-343 KALAVMRIIGEEDP
+343 KALSVMRIIGEEDP

-363 DGGTQEIRVQLM
+363 DGRTQEIRVQLM

-386 LHDRFNLTA
+386 LRDRFNLTA

-404 KETVASS
+404 KETIASS

-436 GSGVVLAADC
+436 GSGIVLAADC

-506 VRQGLKQA
+506 VRQGLKQVR
-514 QSILLEP
+514 SVLLEP
-521 YNTFELAVPENMIG
+521 WYEFTLSVPQENIG
-535 RAMTDLE
+535 RALSDLQ
-542 RLFCTT
+542 RLNARFPSPQQNEEAAVIT
-548 SQPELREGM
+548 GK
-557 AHFRGNGPVACLQNY
+557 APVSALWDY
-572 QKEVTAYTRGLG
+572 QSEVVGYTRGRG
-584 ALSCALSG
+584 KLSCILCG
-592 YGICHNAKEVIEA
+592 YDECMNSEEVIAEI
-605 KGYDCE
+605 GYDS
-611 RDVRNPSDSVFCAHG
+611 DADTDNPADSVFCAGG
-626 AGFLVPWD
+626 AGFNVRWD
-634 EVPDYMHLPSI
+634 EVSQYMHVESRFSFGGEKQEEKTERLRRVSEYVGSIEQDKELLAIFEKTYGKVKRREHSAMHTVKEAPKPYKGKPLPS
-645 LSPSKEKAAEEKR
+645 
-658 QMRRRES
+658 
-665 GQEELTIGTEEIDE
+665 
-679 ILRRTA
+679 
-685 YANQKDDF
+685 
-693 LPHKGISA
+693 
-701 KRQKSRASAPEVP
+701 
-714 SAQIR
+714 
-719 RYQQQKTEGEYLL
+719 GERYLL

-744 LRELARE
+744 LKKLAAMELELAR
-751 NLDSAR
+751 AR
-757 GRLLDILCNYQG
+757 LVTYLCNYAAVRK
-769 IRGCELIAVFDAYRL
+769 IRVILVFDAYKVKGSHGAVERV
-784 EGHAEEAFSYHNI
+784 HNI
-797 HVVFT
+797 DVVYT
-802 REAETADGYIER
+802 REAETADMYIEKVT
-814 FAHEN
+814 HELSRN
-819 GKKYRISV
+819 NRVRV
-827 ATSDGLEQIIIR
+827 ATSDGLEQLIILGGGAVRTTADELLAEVNETEKSIR
-839 GAGCILISA
+839 DFM
-848 RELEAEIKRAGS
+848 
-860 ESLTQYQ
+860 
-867 ERQEKGKIFLSDAF
+867 EK
-881 PHLD
+881 

>member
-21 EALLYTSGTIRKL
+21 EALLYTSGAIRKL

-92 LDYAVL
+92 LDCAVL

-203 FGSALKLNGVEALLD
+203 FGSALKLDGVEALLD
-218 AVNDLSAAPRK
+218 AINDLSAAPRK

-246 ARLTYMKITGGTLH
+246 ARLTYMKITGGVLH

-506 VRQGLKQA
+506 VRQGLKQVR
-514 QSILLEP
+514 SVLLEP
-521 YNTFELAVPENMIG
+521 WYEFTLSVPQENIG
-535 RAMTDLE
+535 RALNDLQ
-542 RLFCTT
+542 RFNARF
-548 SQPELREGM
+548 SAPQQEGE
-557 AHFRGNGPVACLQNY
+557 AAVITGKAPVSALWDY
-572 QKEVTAYTRGLG
+572 QSEVVGYTRGKG
-584 ALSCALSG
+584 RLSCIMCG
-592 YGICHNAKEVIEA
+592 YDECVNADEVIAEI
-605 KGYDCE
+605 GYDS
-611 RDVRNPSDSVFCAHG
+611 DADTDNPADSVFCAGG
-626 AGFLVPWD
+626 AGFNVRWD
-634 EVPDYMHLPSI
+634 EVSRYMHVESRF
-645 LSPSKEKAAEEKR
+645 SFGGEQQEEKAERTRRVSEYVGSIEQDKELLAIFEKTYGKVK
-658 QMRRRES
+658 RREHS
-665 GQEELTIGTEEIDE
+665 AMHTVKEAPKPYKG
-679 ILRRTA
+679 
-685 YANQKDDF
+685 KP
-693 LPHKGISA
+693 LPG
-701 KRQKSRASAPEVP
+701 
-714 SAQIR
+714 
-719 RYQQQKTEGEYLL
+719 GERYLL
-732 VDGYNIIFAWEE
+732 VDGYNIIFAWDE
-744 LRELARE
+744 LKRLAEMELELARE
-751 NLDSAR
+751 
-757 GRLLDILCNYQG
+757 RLVTYLCNYAAVRK
-769 IRGCELIAVFDAYRL
+769 IRVILVFDAYKVKGSHGAVERV
-784 EGHAEEAFSYHNI
+784 HNI
-797 HVVFT
+797 DVVYT
-802 REAETADGYIER
+802 KEAETADMYIEKVT
-814 FAHEN
+814 HELSRN
-819 GKKYRISV
+819 HRVRV
-827 ATSDGLEQIIIR
+827 ATSDGLEQLIILGGGAVRTTADELWADVNETEKSIR
-839 GAGCILISA
+839 
-848 RELEAEIKRAGS
+848 EFM
-860 ESLTQYQ
+860 
-867 ERQEKGKIFLSDAF
+867 EK
-881 PHLD
+881 

>member
-21 EALLYTSGTIRKL
+21 EALLYTSGAIRKL

-56 IFSKQAQLKWK
+56 IFSKQAQLEWK
-67 ENEFTLLDTPGHVD
+67 GNGFTLLDTPGHVD

-92 LDYAVL
+92 LDCAVL

-159 KSDENAEDVALRDET
+159 KSDENAEDVALRDES

-186 QDALAAAV
+186 DDALAAAV

-203 FGSALKLNGVEALLD
+203 FGSALKLDGVEALLD
-218 AVNDLSAAPRK
+218 AINDLSAAPRK

-246 ARLTYMKITGGTLH
+246 ARLTYMKITGGVLH

-328 VLTYSVILPPGTDNT
+328 VLTYSVILPPGTDNA
-343 KALAVMRIIGEEDP
+343 KALSVMRIIGEEDP

-506 VRQGLKQA
+506 VRQGLKQVR
-514 QSILLEP
+514 SLLLEP
-521 YNTFELAVPENMIG
+521 WYEFTLSVPQENIG
-535 RAMTDLE
+535 RALNDLQRMNARFSAPQNDGE
-542 RLFCTT
+542 TAVIT
-548 SQPELREGM
+548 GK
-557 AHFRGNGPVACLQNY
+557 APVSALWDY
-572 QKEVTAYTRGLG
+572 QSEVVGYTRGKG
-584 ALSCALSG
+584 RLSCIMCG
-592 YGICHNAKEVIEA
+592 YDECVNADEVIAEI
-605 KGYDCE
+605 GYDS
-611 RDVRNPSDSVFCAHG
+611 DADTDNPADSVFCAGG
-626 AGFLVPWD
+626 AGFNVRWD
-634 EVPDYMHLPSI
+634 EVSRYMHVESRF
-645 LSPSKEKAAEEKR
+645 SFGGEQQEEKAERTRRVSEYVGSIEQDKELLAIFEKTYGKVK
-658 QMRRRES
+658 RREHS
-665 GQEELTIGTEEIDE
+665 AMHTVKEAPKPYKG
-679 ILRRTA
+679 
-685 YANQKDDF
+685 KP
-693 LPHKGISA
+693 LPG
-701 KRQKSRASAPEVP
+701 
-714 SAQIR
+714 
-719 RYQQQKTEGEYLL
+719 GERYLL
-732 VDGYNIIFAWEE
+732 VDGYNIIFAWDE
-744 LRELARE
+744 LKRLAEMELELARE
-751 NLDSAR
+751 
-757 GRLLDILCNYQG
+757 RLVTYLCNYAAVRK
-769 IRGCELIAVFDAYRL
+769 IRVILVFDAYKVKGSHGAVERV
-784 EGHAEEAFSYHNI
+784 HNI
-797 HVVFT
+797 DVVYT
-802 REAETADGYIER
+802 KEAETADMYIEKVT
-814 FAHEN
+814 HELSRN
-819 GKKYRISV
+819 HRVRV
-827 ATSDGLEQIIIR
+827 ATSDGLEQLIILGGGAVRTTADELWAEVNETEESIR
-839 GAGCILISA
+839 
-848 RELEAEIKRAGS
+848 EFM
-860 ESLTQYQ
+860 
-867 ERQEKGKIFLSDAF
+867 EK
-881 PHLD
+881 

>member
-21 EALLYTSGTIRKL
+21 EALLYTSGAIRKL

-56 IFSKQAQLKWK
+56 VFSKQAQLEWK
-67 ENEFTLLDTPGHVD
+67 GNGFTLLDTPGHVD

-92 LDYAVL
+92 LDCAVL

-159 KSDENAEDVALRDET
+159 KSDENAEDVALRDES

-186 QDALAAAV
+186 DDALAAAV

-203 FGSALKLNGVEALLD
+203 FGSALKLDGVEALLD
-218 AVNDLSAAPRK
+218 AINDLSAAPRK

-246 ARLTYMKITGGTLH
+246 ARLTYMKITGGVLH

-328 VLTYSVILPPGTDNT
+328 VLTYSVILPPGTDNA
-343 KALAVMRIIGEEDP
+343 KALSVMRIIGEEDP

-436 GSGVVLAADC
+436 GSGAVLAADC

-506 VRQGLKQA
+506 VRQGLKQVR
-514 QSILLEP
+514 SVLLEP
-521 YNTFELAVPENMIG
+521 WYEFTLSVPQESIG
-535 RAMTDLE
+535 RALNDLQ
-542 RLFCTT
+542 RFNARF
-548 SQPELREGM
+548 SAPQQEGE
-557 AHFRGNGPVACLQNY
+557 AAVITGKAPVSALWDY
-572 QKEVTAYTRGLG
+572 QSEVVGYTRGKG
-584 ALSCALSG
+584 RLSCIMCG
-592 YGICHNAKEVIEA
+592 YDECVNADEVIAEI
-605 KGYDCE
+605 GYDS
-611 RDVRNPSDSVFCAHG
+611 DADTDNPADSVFCAGG
-626 AGFLVPWD
+626 AGFNVRWD
-634 EVPDYMHLPSI
+634 EVSRYMHVESRF
-645 LSPSKEKAAEEKR
+645 SFGGEQQEEKAERTRRVSEYVGSIEQDKELLAIFEKTYGKVK
-658 QMRRRES
+658 RREHS
-665 GQEELTIGTEEIDE
+665 AMHTVKEAPKPYKG
-679 ILRRTA
+679 
-685 YANQKDDF
+685 KP
-693 LPHKGISA
+693 LPG
-701 KRQKSRASAPEVP
+701 
-714 SAQIR
+714 
-719 RYQQQKTEGEYLL
+719 GERYLL
-732 VDGYNIIFAWEE
+732 VDGYNIIFAWDE
-744 LRELARE
+744 LKRLAEMELELARE
-751 NLDSAR
+751 
-757 GRLLDILCNYQG
+757 RLVTYLCNYAAVRK
-769 IRGCELIAVFDAYRL
+769 IRVILVFDAYKVKGSHGAVERV
-784 EGHAEEAFSYHNI
+784 HNI
-797 HVVFT
+797 DVVYT
-802 REAETADGYIER
+802 KEAETADMYIEKVT
-814 FAHEN
+814 HELSRN
-819 GKKYRISV
+819 HRVRV
-827 ATSDGLEQIIIR
+827 ATSDGLEQLIILGGGAVRTTADELWADVNETEKSIR
-839 GAGCILISA
+839 
-848 RELEAEIKRAGS
+848 EFM
-860 ESLTQYQ
+860 
-867 ERQEKGKIFLSDAF
+867 EK
-881 PHLD
+881 

>member
-21 EALLYTSGTIRKL
+21 EALLYTSGAIRKL

-56 IFSKQAQLKWK
+56 IFSKQAQLEWK
-67 ENEFTLLDTPGHVD
+67 GNGFTLLDTPGHVD

-92 LDYAVL
+92 LDCAVL

-159 KSDENAEDVALRDET
+159 KSDENAEDVALRDES

-186 QDALAAAV
+186 DDALAAAV

-203 FGSALKLNGVEALLD
+203 FGSALKLDGVEALLD
-218 AVNDLSAAPRK
+218 AINDLSAAPRK

-246 ARLTYMKITGGTLH
+246 ARLTYMKITGGVLH

-328 VLTYSVILPPGTDNT
+328 VLTYSVILPPGTDNA
-343 KALAVMRIIGEEDP
+343 KALSVMRIIGEEDP

-479 VKITLVGGRAHKKHT
+479 VKITLVGGKAHKKHT

-506 VRQGLKQA
+506 VRQGLKQV
-514 QSILLEP
+514 QSVLLEP
-521 YNTFELAVPENMIG
+521 WYEFTLSVPQENIG
-535 RAMTDLE
+535 RALNDLQRMNARFSAPQNDGE
-542 RLFCTT
+542 TAVIT
-548 SQPELREGM
+548 GK
-557 AHFRGNGPVACLQNY
+557 APVSALWDY
-572 QKEVTAYTRGLG
+572 QSEVVGYTRGKG
-584 ALSCALSG
+584 RLSCIMCG
-592 YGICHNAKEVIEA
+592 YDECVNADEVIAEI
-605 KGYDCE
+605 GYDS
-611 RDVRNPSDSVFCAHG
+611 DADTDNPADSVFCAGG
-626 AGFLVPWD
+626 AGLNVRWD
-634 EVPDYMHLPSI
+634 EVSRYMHVESRF
-645 LSPSKEKAAEEKR
+645 SFGGEQQEEKAERTRRVSEYVGSIEQDKELLAIFEKTYGKVK
-658 QMRRRES
+658 RREHS
-665 GQEELTIGTEEIDE
+665 AMHTVKEAPKPYKG
-679 ILRRTA
+679 
-685 YANQKDDF
+685 KP
-693 LPHKGISA
+693 LPG
-701 KRQKSRASAPEVP
+701 
-714 SAQIR
+714 
-719 RYQQQKTEGEYLL
+719 GERYLL
-732 VDGYNIIFAWEE
+732 VDGYNIIFAWDE
-744 LRELARE
+744 LKRLAEMELELARE
-751 NLDSAR
+751 
-757 GRLLDILCNYQG
+757 RLVTYLCNYAAVRK
-769 IRGCELIAVFDAYRL
+769 IRVILVFDAYKVKGSHGAVERV
-784 EGHAEEAFSYHNI
+784 HNI
-797 HVVFT
+797 DVVYT
-802 REAETADGYIER
+802 KEAETADMYIEKVT
-814 FAHEN
+814 HELSRN
-819 GKKYRISV
+819 HRVRV
-827 ATSDGLEQIIIR
+827 ATSDGLEQLIILGGGAVRTTADELWADVNETEKSIR
-839 GAGCILISA
+839 
-848 RELEAEIKRAGS
+848 EFM
-860 ESLTQYQ
+860 
-867 ERQEKGKIFLSDAF
+867 EK
-881 PHLD
+881 